1 MLPRPSIRSIRPL
14 LRCWSIAY
22 SSAMRTGSLVVIS
35 VVAVLTTRC
44 LVVAAMNASSVV
56 GEEETNGGL

>member
-1 MLPRPSIRSIRPL
+1 MSWPNQGYTGAVLPRPSIRSIRPL

-35 VVAVLTTRC
+35 VVLVVTISR
-44 LVVAAMNASSVV
+44 LVVAAM
-56 GEEETNGGL
+56 